1 MEIKEFLSAIKQL
14 ADEKNLS
21 EDIVISAV
29 ESALAAAYRKDYGR
43 PGQAIK
49 ISLDTATS
57 KMQVWRVFIVAEEDE
72 EIVNPEAQLTIEQA
86 KKMKKA
92 VKPGDEILEELEVK
106 SDFGRVAAQ
115 TAKQVIIQ
123 KIREAE
129 REMLYE
135 EFKGKENKIAN
146 AVVQRIEGPTVIV
159 DLGKI
164 NGIMTPIDQI
174 PAERYYTGQRIKV
187 WVSEVEETNRGPRI
201 LVSRSSTDFI
211 RGLFAQEVPE
221 IESGSIEI
229 TNIAREP
236 GSRTKVAVKTNDENL
251 DPVGSVVGQRGT
263 RIQSILTEL
272 PNEKIDIILQDDN
285 MEQFITNALSP
296 AKIDKIEFSK
306 KDKSAKIWVE
316 EDQLSLAIG
325 RSGQNVRLASKLS
338 GWVLDIVKDA
348 KLNAPEKS
356 EDNKS
361 GEAKADPSENP
372 EEEVKE
378 VVKSADEKEQA
389 DSAKPK
395 ATKSKKTKKVS
406 SDESTTGKVEKS
418 DG

>member
-21 EDIVISAV
+21 EEIVISAV

-49 ISLDTATS
+49 VNLDTTTNQM
-57 KMQVWRVFIVAEEDE
+57 KVWRVFVVTEDGE
-72 EIVNPEAQLTIEQA
+72 EIVNPEAQLTLEQA
-86 KKMKKA
+86 KKTKKDA
-92 VKPGDEILEELEVK
+92 KPGDEILEPLEVK

-174 PAERYYTGQRIKV
+174 PGERYYTGQRIKV

-201 LVSRSSTDFI
+201 LVSRSSVDFI
-211 RGLFAQEVPE
+211 KGLFAQEVPE
-221 IESGSIEI
+221 IESESIEI

-272 PNEKIDIILQDDN
+272 PNEKIDIILQDDD

-296 AKIDKIEFSK
+296 AKIDKIVFNEK
-306 KDKSAKIWVE
+306 EKSAKIWVS

-325 RSGQNVRLASKLS
+325 RNGQNVRLASKLS
-338 GWVLDIVKDA
+338 GWILDIVKDIKPEEDEKHKTQVKDAEDRVDIA
-348 KLNAPEKS
+348 KQQIEEKS
-356 EDNKS
+356 TEKKQK
-361 GEAKADPSENP
+361 AK
-372 EEEVKE
+372 
-378 VVKSADEKEQA
+378 
-389 DSAKPK
+389 
-395 ATKSKKTKKVS
+395 KSKK
-406 SDESTTGKVEKS
+406 ES
-418 DG
+418 

>member
-1 MEIKEFLSAIKQL
+1 VEIKEFLSAIKQL

-21 EDIVISAV
+21 EEIVISAV

-49 ISLDTATS
+49 VNLDTTTNQM
-57 KMQVWRVFIVAEEDE
+57 KVWRVFVVTEDGE
-72 EIVNPEAQLTIEQA
+72 EIVNPEAQLTLEQA
-86 KKMKKA
+86 KKTKKDA
-92 VKPGDEILEELEVK
+92 KPGDEILEPLEVK

-174 PAERYYTGQRIKV
+174 PGERYYTGQRIKV

-201 LVSRSSTDFI
+201 LVSRSSVDFI
-211 RGLFAQEVPE
+211 KGLFAQEVPE
-221 IESGSIEI
+221 IESESIEI

-272 PNEKIDIILQDDN
+272 PNEKIDIILQDDD

-296 AKIDKIEFSK
+296 AKIDKIVFNEK
-306 KDKSAKIWVE
+306 EKSAKIWVS

-325 RSGQNVRLASKLS
+325 RNGQNVRLASKLS
-338 GWVLDIVKDA
+338 GWILDIVKDIKPEEDEKHKTQVKDAEDRVDIA
-348 KLNAPEKS
+348 KQQIEEKS
-356 EDNKS
+356 TEKKQK
-361 GEAKADPSENP
+361 AK
-372 EEEVKE
+372 
-378 VVKSADEKEQA
+378 
-389 DSAKPK
+389 
-395 ATKSKKTKKVS
+395 KSKK
-406 SDESTTGKVEKS
+406 ES
-418 DG
+418 